1 MLPKAYRFSGE
12 MAEISSFVAST
23 GGSGNIHRGMQE
35 VYERVERSL
44 QEGKDGGEEVRV
56 LREWVARAKKAGSE
70 GHNL

>member
-23 GGSGNIHRGMQE
+23 GGSGNIHRGMKE

-56 LREWVARAKKAGSE
+56 LREWVARAKEAPSGGK
-70 GHNL
+70 NL